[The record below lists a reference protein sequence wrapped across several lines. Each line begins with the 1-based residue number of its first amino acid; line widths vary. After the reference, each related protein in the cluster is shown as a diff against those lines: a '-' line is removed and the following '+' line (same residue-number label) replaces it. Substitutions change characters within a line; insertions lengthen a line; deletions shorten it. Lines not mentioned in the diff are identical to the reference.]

1 MLKTIVLLNIS
12 VETVTPFILSSK
24 EQNLF
29 EIDIFCNIIN
39 VFAVNFEQFNASKW
53 IYLKKIFNGSV
64 SSIYIVTNYKY

>member
-29 EIDIFCNIIN
+29 EIEIFCNIIN

-53 IYLKKIFNGSV
+53 IYLKKYLMVVYLQFI
-64 SSIYIVTNYKY
+64 